1 VPAHT
6 QQSFELHNVIIPMKT
21 IRLALL
27 IAALSFVSTQIT
39 FAAPPQNSLAW
50 NVLSQTNVSKP
61 GERYSNF
68 KFWFTNTASEDV
80 QIIRVQSSCF
90 CTVAKLPSTPWRIL
104 AGTNSSIDVQMDLAG
119 KSGEVTKMVTVDSTA
134 GRQQLLVKTVITPG
148 QPAATMNDADRLK
161 NMQTALADRQ
171 VVFKKAECASCHADP
186 AKGIVDGAQ
195 LYTSVCGIC
204 HDAEHRASTVPDL
217 KNLPHPTDAA
227 HWRTWIANGRAGSM
241 MPAFAKS
248 EGGPLDDQQIEAI
261 VKHLVRTIP
270 SKAAAAK

>member
-1 VPAHT
+1 
-6 QQSFELHNVIIPMKT
+6 MKA

-27 IAALSFVSTQIT
+27 IAALSAVSTPIT
-39 FAAPPQNSLAW
+39 EAAPPLNSLAW

-80 QIIRVQSSCF
+80 QIIRAQSSCF
-90 CTVAKLPSTPWRIL
+90 CTVAKLPATPWRIL
-104 AGTNSSIDVQMDLAG
+104 AGTNGSIDVQMDLAG

-148 QPAATMNDADRLK
+148 QPATTMTDADRLK

-186 AKGIVDGAQ
+186 AKGVADGAQ

-217 KNLPHPTDAA
+217 KNTRRMPRIGARGLPMVAP
-227 HWRTWIANGRAGSM
+227 
-241 MPAFAKS
+241 
-248 EGGPLDDQQIEAI
+248 
-261 VKHLVRTIP
+261 VR
-270 SKAAAAK
+270 

>member
-1 VPAHT
+1 
-6 QQSFELHNVIIPMKT
+6 MKT
-21 IRLALL
+21 IRLVLFITVLSAVSPQ
-27 IAALSFVSTQIT
+27 IAFAAL
-39 FAAPPQNSLAW
+39 ALNSLAW

-61 GERYSNF
+61 GERYPNF
-68 KFWFTNTASEDV
+68 KFWFTNTASADV
-80 QIIRVQSSCF
+80 QIIRAQSSCF

-104 AGTNSSIDVQMDLAG
+104 AGTNGSIDVQMDLAG

-171 VVFKKAECASCHADP
+171 VVFKKAECASCHAEP
-186 AKGIVDGAQ
+186 AKGVVDGAQ

-227 HWRTWIANGRAGSM
+227 HWRAWIASGRAGTM

-261 VKHLVRTIP
+261 VKHLLRTIP
-270 SKAAAAK
+270 NKAAAAK